1 MKLLAL
7 KAYPITLIHCLA
19 AILFMVV
26 PIAAGAQ
33 GYPNRPIRLVVP
45 YAPGG
50 AVDAFARPMAQ
61 KLSEQLG
68 QSVIVENRPGGNA
81 TIGADAIAKAPA
93 DGYSIVL
100 TSINHYIVPF
110 FSKNVPYDP
119 VRDFS
124 PVIIV
129 CNAPN
134 ILAVHPSLPV
144 QSMQELID
152 YAKKNPGKIFYG
164 TTGVG
169 STHHLAGLLLAQMAN
184 INIEHVPYKGGN
196 PTMTDVLAGAIPM
209 VIITASTVMP
219 HARAGKLRPLGVIE
233 RQRYAAVGDVPMIGE
248 AVPGFA
254 IPDTWLGILG
264 PAHLAPSLVT
274 RLNEEI
280 RKAINTPDVKAR
292 LEGLGFVVT
301 GNSPAQFD
309 AQLRT
314 DTDVFRKI
322 VTSAGIRP
330 E

>member
-1 MKLLAL
+1 MKFARHIVALVLVLAPL
-7 KAYPITLIHCLA
+7 G
-19 AILFMVV
+19 
-26 PIAAGAQ
+26 AGAQ
-33 GYPNRPIRLVVP
+33 SYPNRPLRLVVP

-61 KLSEQLG
+61 KLTEQLG

-81 TIGADAIAKAPA
+81 TIGADAIAKAAP

-119 VRDFS
+119 IKDFT
-124 PVIIV
+124 PIIIV

-134 ILAVHPSLPV
+134 ILAVHPSVPV
-144 QSMQELID
+144 QTMKELIE
-152 YAKKNPGKIFYG
+152 YAKKNPGKLYYG

-209 VIITASTVMP
+209 VIITASTIMP

-233 RQRYAAVGDVPMIGE
+233 GQRYGAAADLPTIGE
-248 AVPGFA
+248 TVPGFA
-254 IPDTWLGILG
+254 VPDTWLGVLG
-264 PAHLAPSLVT
+264 PANLPPPLVGK
-274 RLNEEI
+274 LNEEI
-280 RKAINTPDVKAR
+280 RKAINAPDVKAR

-301 GNSPAQFD
+301 GNTPAQFGT
-309 AQLRT
+309 QLRS
-314 DTDVFRKI
+314 DTEVFRKI
-322 VTSAGIRP
+322 VTNASIRP

>member
-1 MKLLAL
+1 MKLQTSKSYLIKLIASLAVLAL
-7 KAYPITLIHCLA
+7 AP
-19 AILFMVV
+19 VSV
-26 PIAAGAQ
+26 GAQ
-33 GYPNRPIRLVVP
+33 NYPNRPIRLVVP

-61 KLSEQLG
+61 KLSDQLG

-81 TIGADAIAKAPA
+81 TIGADAIAKAPP

-119 VRDFS
+119 VKDFS

-134 ILAVHPSLPV
+134 ILAVHPSMPV

-152 YAKKNPGKIFYG
+152 YAKRNPDKLFYG

-169 STHHLAGLLLAQMAN
+169 STHHLAGLLLAQLAN
-184 INIEHVPYKGGN
+184 IDIEHVPYKGGN

-233 RQRYAAVGDVPMIGE
+233 RQRYLAVADLPAIGE
-248 AVPGFA
+248 TVPGFA
-254 IPDTWLGILG
+254 VPDTWLGVLG
-264 PAHLAPSLVT
+264 PANLAAPMVT

-280 RKAINTPDVKAR
+280 RKAINAPDVKAR

-301 GNSPAQFD
+301 GNTPAQFD
-309 AQLRT
+309 SQLRT
-314 DTDVFRKI
+314 DTEVFRKI
-322 VTSAGIRP
+322 VAGAGIRP

>member
-1 MKLLAL
+1 MRLSRCLV
-7 KAYPITLIHCLA
+7 TLVLT
-19 AILFMVV
+19 
-26 PIAAGAQ
+26 IASLGAMAQ
-33 GYPNRPIRLVVP
+33 IYPNRPIRLVVP

-50 AVDAFARPMAQ
+50 AVDAFARPMAH
-61 KLSEQLG
+61 KLTEQLG

-81 TIGADAIAKAPA
+81 TIGADVIAKAAP

-119 VRDFS
+119 IKDFT
-124 PVIIV
+124 PIIIV

-134 ILAVHPSLPV
+134 ILAVHPSVPV
-144 QSMQELID
+144 QSMKELIE
-152 YAKKNPGKIFYG
+152 YAKKNPGKLYYG

-209 VIITASTVMP
+209 VIITASTIMP

-233 RQRYAAVGDVPMIGE
+233 GQRYGAVADLPTIGE
-248 AVPGFA
+248 TVPGFA
-254 IPDTWLGILG
+254 VPDTWLGILG
-264 PAHLAPSLVT
+264 PTNLAPALVA

-280 RKAINTPDVKAR
+280 RKAINAPEVKSR
-292 LEGLGFVVT
+292 LEGLGFVVS
-301 GNSPAQFD
+301 GNTPAQFD
-309 AQLRT
+309 TQLRT
-314 DTDVFRKI
+314 DTEVFRKI
-322 VTSAGIRP
+322 VASAGIKP